1 MYRKKLFKLPLTI
14 KVAGEEEHVRYIRCT
29 YTFLKKSVF
38 TYGNFKDFVN
48 HGFELRNFLDS
59 LKMAV

>member
-1 MYRKKLFKLPLTI
+1 MY
-14 KVAGEEEHVRYIRCT
+14 

-38 TYGNFKDFVN
+38 TYENFKDFVN

-59 LKMAV
+59 LKMAVWKPV